1 MSPSGLI
8 RRRETH
14 WLRGLGII
22 GVLLGGMIGVIPQAP
37 ALPPAGTGD
46 PTRAGDSQTAS
57 AAKPVD
63 DQQVRMLAEAL
74 DRAAMMVRA
83 NLYRHVEEKVLIA
96 GAIRQWYQAI
106 DAPLPER
113 IVQQLERL
121 PNTPRDRVHLL
132 MEIRRQLRDHPR
144 LWGTQ
149 SLLLGL
155 QGFTQA
161 TEGHCSVTW
170 RRSGVMQA
178 FSVELDFGV
187 GLELEG
193 WTGSRWTA
201 YQWERALALRRYPP
215 VGYIGDVPA
224 PEQLSAPVYYPWRIR
239 RVIPGSPAHFAGVRK
254 GDVITHYRGTAL
266 TPENAHRLF
275 QEWAYAPITF
285 DPVTGRPMS
294 PTCHL
299 TIQRGREQIEL
310 QIAAQEQ
317 YQAECVYGV
326 RRHGD
331 GGWDWWLD
339 RPQRIGYIRLGPL
352 ELHAPVQ
359 LRAALEEL
367 QQQRCQSLILDLR
380 WCPGGY
386 VQSAIEIASLFL
398 PANTLLARLEYPNGR
413 VGPPA
418 SAEPRELR
426 TLPQP
431 PLCPQ
436 LPLVVLIGPET
447 LGGGEMIAA
456 ALRDHNRCWLA
467 GQRSAGRGALQTLI
481 GLDVAELQLRVST
494 GLMLRP
500 NGQPRHRFPNSQ
512 PTDAWGLRPDPGWEI
527 PLEAA
532 ARQELFRQLESFTLR
547 LPSSREASPL
557 DDPRGDSVRYTAL
570 QLLRKHLEKL
580 SSPAPSSS
588 GP

>member
-1 MSPSGLI
+1 M
-8 RRRETH
+8 
-14 WLRGLGII
+14 
-22 GVLLGGMIGVIPQAP
+22 GVLLATMLGVVSQAP
-37 ALPPAGTGD
+37 ALPPVGSGD
-46 PTRAGDSQTAS
+46 
-57 AAKPVD
+57 AAKARDDPAASTAKAVD
-63 DQQVRMLAEAL
+63 ERQVRMLAETL

-83 NLYRHVEEKVLIA
+83 SLYQPVEEKVLIA

-113 IVQQLERL
+113 IVQQLDRL

-144 LWGTQ
+144 LRGTQ
-149 SLLLGL
+149 SLLVGL

-224 PEQLSAPVYYPWRIR
+224 PEQLSAPIHYPWRVR
-239 RVIPGSPAHFAGVRK
+239 RVIPGSPAHFAGIQK
-254 GDVITHYRGTAL
+254 GDVITHYRGIAL
-266 TPENAHRLF
+266 TPENVSRLF
-275 QEWAYAPITF
+275 QEWAYAPMTF
-285 DPVTGRPMS
+285 DPVTGRPLS
-294 PTCHL
+294 PACHL
-299 TIQRGREQIEL
+299 TIQRGRQRIEL
-310 QIAAQEQ
+310 RIAAQEQ

-326 RRHGD
+326 RRDGD
-331 GGWDWWLD
+331 GSWDWWLD
-339 RPQRIGYIRLGPL
+339 RPERIGYVRLGPL
-352 ELHAPVQ
+352 ELHAPLQ

-367 QQQRCQSLILDLR
+367 QQQRCRGLILDLR

-386 VQSAIEIASLFL
+386 VQSAIEVASLFL
-398 PANTLLARLEYPNGR
+398 PANTLLARMEYPQVR

-418 SAEPRELR
+418 SAELRELR
-426 TLPQP
+426 TLPHP

-467 GQRSAGRGALQTLI
+467 GQRSAGRAALQTLI

-494 GLMLRP
+494 GLMFRP
-500 NGQPRHRFPNSQ
+500 NGQPRHRYPDSQ
-512 PTDAWGLRPDPGWEI
+512 PADAWGLRPDPGWEI

-532 ARQELFRQLESFTLR
+532 ARLELFRQLESFTLR

-557 DDPRGDSVRYTAL
+557 DDPRSDSVRYTTL

-580 SSPAPSSS
+580 SSPAPSSR

>member
-1 MSPSGLI
+1 MIG
-8 RRRETH
+8 RGETGR
-14 WLRGLGII
+14 LLVLGII
-22 GVLLGGMIGVIPQAP
+22 GPLLVGTMGIVRQAP
-37 ALPPAGTGD
+37 ALPPAESGD
-46 PTRAGDSQTAS
+46 AAKSGDSLVVS

-63 DQQVRMLAEAL
+63 DHQVRMLAETL
-74 DRAAMMVRA
+74 DRAARLVSGA
-83 NLYRHVEEKVLIA
+83 LHQHVEEKVLIA
-96 GAIRQWYQAI
+96 GAIRQWYQAL
-106 DAPLPER
+106 DVPLPER
-113 IVQQLERL
+113 VGQQLARL
-121 PNTPRDRVHLL
+121 SNTPRERLNLL
-132 MEIRRQLRDHPR
+132 IDVRRQLRDDPR
-144 LWGTQ
+144 LRGTQ

-161 TEGHCSVTW
+161 TEGHCGVRW
-170 RRSGVMQA
+170 RRSGVVQA

-193 WTGSRWTA
+193 WTGARWTA

-224 PEQLSAPVYYPWRIR
+224 PEQLTAPIHYPWRVR
-239 RVIPGSPAHFAGVRK
+239 RVIPGSPAHFAGIQK
-254 GDVITHYRGTAL
+254 GDVITHYRGIAL

-285 DPVTGRPMS
+285 DPVIGRPLS
-294 PTCHL
+294 PACQL
-299 TIQRGREQIEL
+299 TIQRGRERIEIR
-310 QIAAQEQ
+310 IAAQEQ

-331 GGWDWWLD
+331 GSWEWWLD
-339 RPQRIGYIRLGPL
+339 RPKRIGYIRLGPL
-352 ELHAPVQ
+352 ELQAPLQ

-367 QQQRCQSLILDLR
+367 QQQRCRGLILDLR

-398 PANTLLARLEYPNGR
+398 PANTLLGRIEYTNR
-413 VGPPA
+413 SPA

-426 TLPQP
+426 TFPHP
-431 PLCPQ
+431 TLCPQ

-467 GQRSAGRGALQTLI
+467 GQRSAGRAALQTLI
-481 GLDVAELQLRVST
+481 DLDVAELQLRVST

-500 NGQPRHRFPNSQ
+500 NGQPRHRFPGSQ
-512 PTDAWGLRPDPGWEI
+512 PADAWGLRPDPGWEI
-527 PLEAA
+527 PLDTA
-532 ARQELFRQLESFTLR
+532 ARQELFYQIESFTLR
-547 LPSSREASPL
+547 LPASREASPL
-557 DDPRGDSVRYTAL
+557 DDPRSDSVRYTAL
-570 QLLRKHLEKL
+570 QLLRNHLEKL
-580 SSPAPSSS
+580 PPP